1 MQTSVY
7 LFQYILLRRI
17 LLTVFILGFSIASFA
32 MFRLYPLSTVYMT
45 LLYTY
50 SIVSLITYIASTKYQ
65 DYYFIYVHIIVFSSL
80 LTLSVMMV
88 NVLHDEFRLIWF
100 FLLSFASF
108 MLGGKR
114 YGFGITLVIVI
125 IVGFLFFTY
134 DLHLSLYAIFTF
146 LVSLL
151 VFSLFTYYYLSKIR
165 RDTQHFEDLVKQEVT
180 KRQTGEQVL
189 LRQYRMQNMGEMIDA
204 IAHQW
209 RQPLAQ
215 GNMILLNMEEEL
227 NNKPYLE
234 EKITQLAKLNEHMS
248 QTIEDFRHL
257 LHDSKNKITF
267 ESDDL
272 IDEVLTLMNNQLQG
286 IDVQYT
292 NNVSHKI
299 QGYKNELTQVLITLL
314 SNAIQILDIRQ
325 IPEKQISIIL
335 EENEDEVWIHIEDNA
350 GGIEA
355 SVQDTLFNPYI
366 TTKTNTGGTGLGLY
380 IAKIIIEDNMQ
391 GSLSVQS
398 GIKGARFT
406 LCIKREL

>member
-1 MQTSVY
+1 MQTSFY
-7 LFQYILLRRI
+7 FFQYILLRRI
-17 LLTVFILGFSIASFA
+17 LLTVFILGFSIASLA
-32 MFRLYPLSTVYMT
+32 VFRLYPLGTVYMT

-65 DYYFIYVHIIVFSSL
+65 DYYLMYVHIIVFSSL

-114 YGFGITLVIVI
+114 YGFGITLVIII

-134 DLHLSLYAIFTF
+134 DLHLSSYAIFTF

-227 NNKPYLE
+227 DNKPYLE

-267 ESDDL
+267 QSHDL
-272 IDEVLTLMNNQLQG
+272 IDEVLTLMNNQLQD
-286 IDVQYT
+286 INVQYT
-292 NNVSHKI
+292 NKVSHKI
-299 QGYKNELTQVLITLL
+299 QGYKSELTQVLITLL
-314 SNAIQILDIRQ
+314 SNAIEILDIRQ
-325 IPEKQISIIL
+325 IQEKQISIIL
-335 EENEDEVWIHIEDNA
+335 EEDEDEVWIHIEDNA

-366 TTKTNTGGTGLGLY
+366 TTKTKTGGTGLGLY

-398 GIKGARFT
+398 GLQGARFT